1 MYTVYGPY
9 VQEGGDDMSAKIAKS
24 MLGFADDFIEG
35 ATKGAGATIRNSVT
49 SLKSNMTKNQLK
61 NLKFAGRSESATRLA
76 GKASKMGMQGTP
88 KGMRVGGKFFSGD
101 APKINRSGAQRVSQQ
116 IVQGNNSIGAQV
128 GDAMIG
134 GYRDTIKGMKG
145 KDMSLSNVKNAAN
158 AAFRN
163 TDGSMNMK
171 RVAGAAATASI
182 AGRVATGGGLYRDK
196 YGDVNLPGIPL
207 I

>member
-1 MYTVYGPY
+1 MAA
-9 VQEGGDDMSAKIAKS
+9 SIAKK
-24 MLGFADDFIEG
+24 MLGFADDFMEG
-35 ATKGAGATIRNSVT
+35 ATKGTGATIRNSVT

-61 NLKFAGRSESATRLA
+61 NLS
-76 GKASKMGMQGTP
+76 
-88 KGMRVGGKFFSGD
+88 VD
-101 APKINRSGAQRVSQQ
+101 VPKINKSGAQRVSQQ

-145 KDMSLSNVKNAAN
+145 KDVSLSNVKNAAN